1 VALNENECQQCRAV
15 LGQLKAE
22 YGGAGQV
29 PEVKARI
36 GEVEAALE
44 RECSSSGSS
53 SSEVGAALVG
63 LGVLAVGAVGF
74 TALLAAA
81 FRSRQ

>member
-1 VALNENECQQCRAV
+1 MALNENECQQCRAE
-15 LGQLKAE
+15 LGKLKAE
-22 YGGAGQV
+22 YGGAAEV

-44 RECSSSGSS
+44 RECSGSGSS
-53 SSEVGAALVG
+53 DAVAALVG
-63 LGVLAVGAVGF
+63 LGVLAAGAVGL

-81 FRSRQ
+81 FGSRQ